1 MKRVVLFIMVLLLA
15 VQCFAQSSSQQ
26 NNLIIADTVVDNTN
40 FRKFSFEF
48 ESAEFS
54 KKIYFLLPLVED
66 VAVRQMIWD
75 SIIGWQYS
83 SEMLELELQEEVSM
97 YMERVADNPEL
108 IDAEK
113 MDERYSDVEYYES
126 SWYVTPTFVSDEYI
140 ALTNY
145 FSEFNGGAI
154 HHQWGEVAYVFNL
167 STGKQISEDD
177 VLDNI
182 DAHRCLVATK
192 LYELLQKNLGYDSDD
207 LFVDNV
213 MQMLNGNFYFTEKE
227 LIYMYEPYEVA
238 CYAAGEPTLSLP
250 KKWLK
255 PYLNVDG
262 PLYKYWFGDKK
273 TR

>member
-1 MKRVVLFIMVLLLA
+1 MKRVVLFVMVLLLS
-15 VQCFAQSSSQQ
+15 VQCFAQDKAQSK
-26 NNLIIADTVVDNTN
+26 NLVVADTVIDGLK
-40 FRKFSFEF
+40 FRKYSFGF

-83 SEMLELELQEEVSM
+83 GEMLELELQEEVSM

-108 IDAEK
+108 VNVEK
-113 MDERYSDVEYYES
+113 MEERYSDVEYYES
-126 SWYVTPTFVSDEYI
+126 SWMVTPTFVSDEYI

-154 HHQWGEVAYVFNL
+154 HHQWGEVVYVFNL

-238 CYAAGEPTLSLP
+238 CYAAGEPLVSLP

>member
-1 MKRVVLFIMVLLLA
+1 MKRVVLFVMVLLLS
-15 VQCFAQSSSQQ
+15 VQCFAQDKAQSK
-26 NNLIIADTVVDNTN
+26 NLVVADTVIDGLK
-40 FRKFSFEF
+40 FRKYSFGF

-54 KKIYFLLPLVED
+54 KEIYFLLPLVED

-83 SEMLELELQEEVSM
+83 GEMLELELQEEVSM

-213 MQMLNGNFYFTEKE
+213 MQMLNGNFYFTDKE

>member
-1 MKRVVLFIMVLLLA
+1 MKRVVLFILVLLLA

-26 NNLIIADTVVDNTN
+26 KNLIIADTVVDNTN

-66 VAVRQMIWD
+66 TAIRQMIWD

-83 SEMLELELQEEVSM
+83 SQMLELELQEEISM
-97 YMERVADNPEL
+97 YHDRVASNPEL

-113 MDERYSDVEYYES
+113 MDERFSDIEYYES
-126 SWYVTPTFVSDEYI
+126 SWMVTPAFVSDEYI

-154 HHQWGEVAYVFNL
+154 HHQWGEVAYVFSL

-177 VLDNI
+177 ILDDI
-182 DAHRCLVATK
+182 GSHRYLIANK
-192 LYELLQKNLGYDSDD
+192 LYELLQKNLGYDSEE

-213 MQMLNGNFYFTEKE
+213 MQMLNGNFYFTDKE

-238 CYAAGEPTLSLP
+238 CYAAGEPTLLLP

-262 PLYKYWFGDKK
+262 PLYQYWFGKK
-273 TR
+273 KK

>member
-1 MKRVVLFIMVLLLA
+1 MKRVVLYVMVLLLA
-15 VQCFAQSSSQQ
+15 VQCFAQNEVQSK
-26 NNLIIADTVVDNTN
+26 NLVVADTVIDGLK
-40 FRKFSFEF
+40 FRKYSFGF

-54 KKIYFLLPLVED
+54 KEIYFLLPLVED

-83 SEMLELELQEEVSM
+83 GEMLELELQEEVSM

-154 HHQWGEVAYVFNL
+154 HHQWGEVAYVFSL
-167 STGKQISEDD
+167 STGKQISQDD
-177 VLDNI
+177 ILDDI
-182 DAHRCLVATK
+182 GSHRYLIANK
-192 LYELLQKNLGYDSDD
+192 LYELLQKNLESDPD
-207 LFVDNV
+207 ELFVDNV

-227 LIYMYEPYEVA
+227 LIYKYVPYEVA

-255 PYLNVDG
+255 PYLNIDG
-262 PLYKYWFGDKK
+262 PLYKYWFGKK
-273 TR
+273 KK

>member
-15 VQCFAQSSSQQ
+15 VQCFAQISSQQ
-26 NNLIIADTVVDNTN
+26 KNLIVADTLVDDAK

-54 KKIYFLLPLVED
+54 KKVYFLLPLIED
-66 VAVRQMIWD
+66 DAVRQLIWD
-75 SIIGWQYS
+75 NMIGRQYDS
-83 SEMLELELQEEVSM
+83 KTLEQKLQEEINM
-97 YMERVADNPEL
+97 YMDRVADNPEL
-108 IDAEK
+108 INAEK

-126 SWYVTPTFVSDEYI
+126 SWYVTPKFVSKEYI
-140 ALTNY
+140 ALADY

-154 HHQWGEVAYVFNL
+154 HHQWGEVVYVFSL

-177 VLDNI
+177 VFDNI
-182 DAHRCLVATK
+182 DAHRYLVASK
-192 LYELLQKNLGYDSDD
+192 LYELLQKNLGYDSDE

-213 MQMLNGNFYFTEKE
+213 MQMLNGNFYFTEDE

-238 CYAAGEPTLSLP
+238 CYAAGEPLVSLS

-255 PYLNVDG
+255 PYLNAEG

-273 TR
+273 TK

>member
-1 MKRVVLFIMVLLLA
+1 MKRVVLFVMVLLLS
-15 VQCFAQSSSQQ
+15 VQCFAQDKAQSK
-26 NNLIIADTVVDNTN
+26 NLVVADTVIDGLK
-40 FRKFSFEF
+40 FRKYSFGF

-54 KKIYFLLPLVED
+54 KEIYFLLPLVED

-83 SEMLELELQEEVSM
+83 GEMLELELQEEVSM

-113 MDERYSDVEYYES
+113 MDEWYSDVEYYES

-145 FSEFNGGAI
+145 FSEYNGGAI

>member
-1 MKRVVLFIMVLLLA
+1 MKRVVLYIIVLLLA
-15 VQCFAQSSSQQ
+15 VQCFAQNSPQQ
-26 NNLIIADTVVDNTN
+26 KNLIIADTVVNN
-40 FRKFSFEF
+40 AKFRIYSFEF

-54 KKIYFLLPLVED
+54 KKIYFLLPLIED

-97 YMERVADNPEL
+97 YMDRVADNPEL
-108 IDAEK
+108 VNAEK
-113 MDERYSDVEYYES
+113 MEERYSDIEYYES

-154 HHQWGEVAYVFNL
+154 HHQWGEVAYVFSL
-167 STGKQISEDD
+167 STGKQIFQDD
-177 VLDNI
+177 ILD
-182 DAHRCLVATK
+182 DTGSHRYLVAYK
-192 LYELLQKNLGYDSDD
+192 LYELLQKNLGYDPDE

-213 MQMLNGNFYFTEKE
+213 MQMLNGNFYFTEDE
-227 LIYMYEPYEVA
+227 LIYMYVPYEVA
-238 CYAAGEPTLSLP
+238 CYAAGEPLLSLP

-255 PYLNVDG
+255 NYLNVDG
-262 PLYKYWFGDKK
+262 PLYKYWFGKK
-273 TR
+273 KK

>member
-1 MKRVVLFIMVLLLA
+1 MKRVVLYVIVLLLS
-15 VQCFAQSSSQQ
+15 VQCFAQNEVQSK
-26 NNLIIADTVVDNTN
+26 NLVVADTVIDGLK
-40 FRKFSFEF
+40 FRKYSFGF

-83 SEMLELELQEEVSM
+83 GEMLELELQEEVSM

-154 HHQWGEVAYVFNL
+154 HHQWGEVAYVFSL
-167 STGKQISEDD
+167 STGKQISQDEILDD
-177 VLDNI
+177 I
-182 DAHRCLVATK
+182 GSHRYLVAYK
-192 LYELLQKNLGYDSDD
+192 LYSLLKQYLGEDNDAEEA
-207 LFVDNV
+207 NV
-213 MQMLNGNFYFTEKE
+213 MMMLNDNFYFTDKE
-227 LIYMYEPYEVA
+227 LKYMYVPYEVA
-238 CYAAGEPTLSLP
+238 YYAAGEPVLSLP

-262 PLYKYWFGDKK
+262 PLYKYWFGKK
-273 TR
+273 KK

>member
-1 MKRVVLFIMVLLLA
+1 MKRVVLFVMVLLLA

-154 HHQWGEVAYVFNL
+154 HHQWGEVVYVFNL

-177 VLDNI
+177 ILDDI
-182 DAHRCLVATK
+182 GSHRYLIANK